1 MKQAQ
6 NTRHKQRGRPS
17 SRQGGK
23 SGGPG
28 NRTEQRVRGN
38 PKQLVEKYKNQAREA
53 LQAGDRTQSEYF
65 LQFADHYYRVMNES
79 RSNQNDG
86 DGNQNSQGNSRRR
99 RGRGRGPQDD
109 QQTDAAGNQNG
120 QPEQSGQQEQD
131 GVEQPKV
138 QPAAAPENGVTEVA
152 PAQPIEVQPGLD
164 LDDGAE
170 KPAPKRRRPPRKK
183 PQPADSGEVEP
194 AAAAVE

>member
-28 NRTEQRVRGN
+28 NRSEQRVRGN

-65 LQFADHYYRVMNES
+65 LQFAEHYYRVMNET

-86 DGNQNSQGNSRRR
+86 DGNQNNQGNSRRR

-109 QQTDAAGNQNG
+109 QQTDAAANQNG
-120 QPEQSGQQEQD
+120 QPQQD
-131 GVEQPKV
+131 GAE
-138 QPAAAPENGVTEVA
+138 QPAAQPASVPAAVSEGAVNDAAPSKPV
-152 PAQPIEVQPGLD
+152 EVQPGLD
-164 LDDGAE
+164 LGQGDE
-170 KPAPKRRRPPRKK
+170 KPAPKRRRAPRKK
-183 PQPADSGEVEP
+183 PQPADGAEAEP
-194 AAAAVE
+194 AAAVAE